1 MLLAINS
8 LPDPFTSTIC
18 QVPTTPMT
26 CCCKLCGWQACSWPT
41 VTHAQDSAV
50 VIHNTYELIQLM
62 TGASAEAGD
71 WPGALEDYQAAGD
84 AAAIVRIL
92 LGPMQRPEEACEIA
106 RHSGNQAALQQ
117 AAAYLLQTGNHEV
130 GHNLRRST
138 PSVDMGAHI
147 IQQHAS
153 SS

>member
-1 MLLAINS
+1 M
-8 LPDPFTSTIC
+8 
-18 QVPTTPMT
+18 
-26 CCCKLCGWQACSWPT
+26 WQA
-41 VTHAQDSAV
+41 
-50 VIHNTYELIQLM
+50 Y
-62 TGASAEAGD
+62 AEAGD

-130 GHNLRRST
+130 GRQSGRS
-138 PSVDMGAHI
+138 G
-147 IQQHAS
+147 QQRL
-153 SS
+153 